1 MNYPTLLIES
11 INLNI
16 PLLGLYDAP
25 YSKSFEPL
33 VIPKNERRTC
43 TYQFYKQWKNGSTLL
58 LTKANYGCGG
68 CGHWFFGLENR
79 TRNQYIDF
87 LANDEGL
94 KANEEIMGLWFD
106 YEKTYQPENENI
118 FIGPLKKEMYDYL
131 RTITFFVN
139 PDQLSV
145 MALAANYFAKPTD
158 PNPVI
163 AQFGSGC
170 MEMLTLIEKDK
181 FPQAIIGSTDLAMRQ
196 NLPRNIIAFTVN
208 KLMYENFCKLDEKSF
223 LTKPFLQRLKAARGG
238 TLNVE

>member
-1 MNYPTLLIES
+1 MKTPELLMQS
-11 INLNI
+11 IDLDI
-16 PLLGLYDAP
+16 PLVGLYDAP
-25 YSKSFEPL
+25 YARDFEP
-33 VIPKNERRTC
+33 IITPKEGKRAC
-43 TYQFYKQWKNGSTLL
+43 AYQFYNQWKNGKTLL

-68 CGHWFFGLENR
+68 CGHWFFGAENK
-79 TRNQYIDF
+79 TRDEYIDF

-106 YEKTYQPENENI
+106 HAKIYEPENENI
-118 FIGPLKKEMYDYL
+118 FIGPLKNEMYDYL

-170 MEMLTLIEKDK
+170 MEMLNIIEKEE

-196 NLPRNIIAFTVN
+196 NLPPHIIAFTVN
-208 KLMYENFCKLDEKSF
+208 KLMYENFCQLDANSF
-223 LTKPFLQRLKAARGG
+223 LSKPFLQRLKAARGG
-238 TLNVE
+238 KLS